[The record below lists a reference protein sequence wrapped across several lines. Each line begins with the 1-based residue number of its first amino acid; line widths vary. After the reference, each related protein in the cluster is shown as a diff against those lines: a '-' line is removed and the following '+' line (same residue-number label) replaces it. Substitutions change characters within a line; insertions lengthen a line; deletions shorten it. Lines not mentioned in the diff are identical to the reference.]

1 VKWRLINVTGST
13 STQTKDR
20 QGNIII
26 STAPSIAI
34 FGPVDPTY
42 RTRPNRSGTQLLIYR
57 SEGRLTAYLT
67 GHEGQTITDRLPQ
80 ERWDEIHSQACA
92 AFNMLGRVPDNL
104 VQEII

>member
-1 VKWRLINVTGST
+1 MKWRLLNVTGDT
-13 STQTKDR
+13 STQTKSVN
-20 QGNIII
+20 GNVII

-34 FGPVDPTY
+34 FGPVHSKTG
-42 RTRPNRSGTQLLIYR
+42 RSDWAGQQLLIYR
-57 SEGRLTAYLT
+57 SEGKVTAYLT
-67 GHEGQTITDRLPQ
+67 GKEGQTVTDRLPQ